1 MPGWKKRQ
9 KNGKRNN
16 LEETDMSDASRFV
29 IEYGAVKKYIGPGG
43 DVVIPEG
50 LTAILWGAFYGCPIE
65 QVRIPGSVRA
75 IAKGAFR
82 NCKKLKEIVLPD
94 SLESVAD
101 DAFVDCSE
109 DLVIRCSGE
118 IFTALCKE
126 TKDALTMLWLTEKT
140 EFGEDQTAAIIKYAG
155 RTRDRQFTR
164 LQEDNGAAAARL
176 LTWGK
181 TKPEKLEEY
190 IRMFSDGKHPNVL
203 AVLLDHKDKT
213 VPKAKAEEIADKELG
228 LAEKT
233 AKDWAKVYRWQ
244 EENGTITLTKYK
256 GIDSRVELPWD
267 IEGVPVSKIGKNAF
281 KGNVNLEEIILSPSI
296 VEIMDS
302 AFEGCE
308 KLASIVWNEKLVTIG
323 KRAFFGCYQLSVIK
337 LPASVV
343 ELGVNS
349 FSAKFNFDDTP
360 LMHLSEVYLPESIK
374 VYKQFLGEFMDYCV
388 DVHFLGKKTKI
399 TAKDF
404 FAATVKIFVP
414 AGSKTEEYAK
424 KAGLAYVAE

>member
-1 MPGWKKRQ
+1 
-9 KNGKRNN
+9 
-16 LEETDMSDASRFV
+16 MSDVNRFV

-50 LTAILWGAFYGCPIE
+50 FTAILWGAFYGCPVE
-65 QVRIPGSVRA
+65 RVQIPDSVRA
-75 IAKGAFR
+75 IARGAFA

-94 SLESVAD
+94 SLEAIAD
-101 DAFVDCSE
+101 DAFADCSE

-118 IFTALCKE
+118 IFAALCKD
-126 TKDALTMLWLTEKT
+126 TKDALTMLWLTEKA
-140 EFGEDQTAAIIKYAG
+140 EFGEDQTAAIKKYAG

-164 LQEDNGAAAARL
+164 LQEDSGAATARL
-176 LTWGK
+176 LSCGK

-190 IRMFSDGKHPNVL
+190 IRMFSDGNHPNVL

-256 GIDSRVELPWD
+256 GLDSSVEIPWD

-281 KGNVNLEEIILSPSI
+281 KGNVNLEEIVLSPN
-296 VEIMDS
+296 VTEIMDS

-308 KLASIVWNEKLVTIG
+308 KLAQIVWNENLKVIG
-323 KRAFFGCYQLSVIK
+323 KRAFYNCYQLTVIR
-337 LPASVV
+337 LPAGV
-343 ELGVNS
+343 ESLGVNS
-349 FSAKFNFDDTP
+349 FAGKDQLFETP
-360 LMHLSEVYLPESIK
+360 LMHLSEVYLPENIK

-404 FAATVKIFVP
+404 FAATVKLFVL
-414 AGSKTEEYAK
+414 AGSKTEECAK
-424 KAGLAYVAE
+424 KAGLPYVAE